1 MNVVGYVRLSRDED
15 KENYSSITSQQ
26 DIINEYADGKGWT
39 VSNIYI
45 DDNCSGYTL
54 DRPAYNRMIDEVER
68 GNIDV
73 ILTKDLSRI
82 GRNNGKVLVLIDK
95 LRELSIRL
103 ILITEADGGLDLL
116 EDEHDILGI
125 KTWYNEMYI
134 KDISRKI
141 RANMHAKQKKG
152 ELIMGN
158 FFGYNKVKINDK
170 FHLVIDE
177 AVMPIIQLI
186 FKLYIAGLGYK
197 KICDVLDE
205 KGYVTPSEYIKQR
218 HACNGRVFKNAAT
231 SKWQTHMI
239 QRIIQNDM
247 YVGTL
252 RTKKRHSRFIKG
264 KQEKVAKE
272 EQYVFENNHDPI
284 ISKEDFQ
291 LAQEIKLK
299 RNEKPYRTNK
309 AKYDYKF
316 GSFIECGDCGYAVV
330 GVNLRKAPLIK
341 RGYNC
346 TMYQKY
352 GNKQCWNHSV
362 EEEKILFYFREF
374 LKDLKA
380 EYEEYIANIQTIERK
395 NYIKTSLRNL
405 QKELAIANDDLK
417 LTLNQKIKDLGKE
430 SNVDFRAIIEKSYE
444 DLEIDKKKKIA
455 DLTHRIEELNRV
467 ANIELEKN
475 IKTNIEIFNHII
487 HADIPDRKVL
497 EQIIDKIILY
507 AEKSSKERNFHFQL
521 KVDIDKLTRE
531 YEQ

>member
-26 DIINEYADGKGWT
+26 DIINEYAAGKGWT
-39 VSNIYI
+39 VSKVYI

-54 DRPAYNRMIDEVER
+54 DRPEYNRMIEEVEQ
-68 GNIDV
+68 GNIDT

-95 LRELSIRL
+95 LRELNIRL
-103 ILITEADGGLDLL
+103 ILITEGNGGLDLL

-141 RANMHAKQKKG
+141 RANMHSKQKKG

-170 FHLVIDE
+170 FHLMIDE
-177 AVMPIIQLI
+177 HVMPIIQLI

-197 KICDVLDE
+197 KICDILDE

-218 HACNGRVFKNAAT
+218 HENKGRVFKNATT

-239 QRIIQNDM
+239 QRIIQNEV

-252 RTKKRHSRFIKG
+252 RTRKRHSRFIKG

-284 ISKEDFQ
+284 ISKEDFR

-299 RNEKPYRTNK
+299 RNESPYRANK
-309 AKYDYKF
+309 AKYEYIF
-316 GSFIECGDCGYAVV
+316 GSFIECGHCGYAVI
-330 GVNLRKAPLIK
+330 GLNLRKAPAIK
-341 RGYNC
+341 KGYNC

-352 GNKQCWNHSV
+352 GNSQCWNHSV
-362 EEEKILFYFREF
+362 EEEKILFYFKEL

-380 EYEEYIANIQTIERK
+380 EFEEYIANVETVERK
-395 NYIKTSLRNL
+395 NYIKSSLENL
-405 QKELAIANDDLK
+405 QRELNIAKEDLK
-417 LTLNQKIKDLGKE
+417 LTLNQKIKDLRKE
-430 SNVDFRAIIEKSYE
+430 SNAEYREIIEKGYE
-444 DLEIDKKKKIA
+444 DVEMDKKKKIA
-455 DLTHRIEELNRV
+455 DLTQRIKELNRA
-467 ANIELEKN
+467 ANIDNEKT
-475 IKTNIEIFNHII
+475 IKTNIEIFDHII
-487 HADIPDRKVL
+487 HAEIPERKDL
-497 EQIIDKIILY
+497 ELIIDKIVVY
-507 AEKSSKERNFHFQL
+507 AEKSSRNRNFDFKL
-521 KVDIDKLTRE
+521 KIDIDKLT
-531 YEQ
+531 YADMK